1 MDMNPPSTAATLS
14 THQQLLID
22 LSSYLFA
29 AEGRI
34 SFSDIRASFPAAD
47 RVQLIGALAELEEQN
62 VISMS
67 ARHNA
72 LFEKA
77 TRVTQ
82 NLKPLT

>member
-1 MDMNPPSTAATLS
+1 MNPPSMVPTRSA
-14 THQQLLID
+14 HEQLLID

-34 SFSDIRASFPAAD
+34 SFSDIRASFAGVD

-62 VISMS
+62 VISLS

-82 NLKPLT
+82 SLKPLA

>member
-1 MDMNPPSTAATLS
+1 MNPPSMAPTRS
-14 THQQLLID
+14 THEQLLID
-22 LSSYLFA
+22 LSAYLFA

-34 SFSDIRASFPAAD
+34 SFSEIRTSFPTAD
-47 RVQLIGALAELEEQN
+47 RGQLIGALAELEEQN
-62 VISMS
+62 VISLS

>member
-1 MDMNPPSTAATLS
+1 MNSPNLTATRS
-14 THQQLLID
+14 THEQLLTD
-22 LSSYLFA
+22 LSAYLFA

-34 SFSDIRASFPAAD
+34 SFSDIRASFAAAD
-47 RVQLIGALAELEEQN
+47 RTELIRALAELEEQG
-62 VISMS
+62 VVSFS

-82 NLKPLT
+82 SLKPLA

>member
-1 MDMNPPSTAATLS
+1 MNPTTRS
-14 THQQLLID
+14 THEQLLTD
-22 LSSYLFA
+22 LSAYLFA

-34 SFSDIRASFPAAD
+34 SFSDIRASYAGVD
-47 RVQLIGALAELEEQN
+47 RVELIGALAELEEQG
-62 VISMS
+62 VVSFS

-82 NLKPLT
+82 SLKPLT